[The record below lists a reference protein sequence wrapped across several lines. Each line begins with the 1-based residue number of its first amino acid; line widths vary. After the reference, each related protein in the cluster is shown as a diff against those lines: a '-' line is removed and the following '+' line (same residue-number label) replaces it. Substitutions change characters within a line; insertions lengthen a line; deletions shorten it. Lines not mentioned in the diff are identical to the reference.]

1 MAGACSHAVVI
12 GTKDDSV
19 ATMTLVD
26 HVTGRVDADTRLV
39 VKATRLGK

>member
-1 MAGACSHAVVI
+1 MAGACSHAVEI